1 MATLLTKAK
10 SYYWASIVM
19 SIGGVFKLVQQDF
32 IGVGIFVIL
41 SALMIAIGLLIR
53 QKHKNRHPEK
63 D

>member
-1 MATLLTKAK
+1 MAKLFTQAK

-41 SALMIAIGLLIR
+41 SALMIAIGLIIK
-53 QKHKNRHPEK
+53 QKSAKKLSSQE
-63 D
+63 